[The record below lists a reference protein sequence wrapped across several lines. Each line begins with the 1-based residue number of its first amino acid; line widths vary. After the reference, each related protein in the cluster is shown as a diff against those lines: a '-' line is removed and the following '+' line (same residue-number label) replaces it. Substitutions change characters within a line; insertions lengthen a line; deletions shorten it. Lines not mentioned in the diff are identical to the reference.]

1 MKTIFF
7 TVALLLSFAS
17 FSQTTLSGNGGQSAQ
32 NAFVKIDY
40 IAYQNSAYVIQITN
54 LQSCTAIQKVSWSNH
69 DTTFSVPGNGVIIVN
84 LPGTFVAMTK
94 IADKPLTRCV
104 PGGGDM
110 GNLEI
115 TSPVSLPI
123 TFKSIRATKI
133 SDTQVKIDFDV
144 ADVSGV
150 NVYHVQVSTD
160 GKTYKDVA
168 IVFPDDT
175 QPNRIYSVVVKLK

>member
-1 MKTIFF
+1 MKTIFI

-40 IAYQNSAYVIQITN
+40 MAYQNGFYVIQITN
-54 LQSCTAIQKVSWSNH
+54 LQSCMASQKVSWSNH
-69 DTTFSVPGNGVIIVN
+69 DTTVSVPGNGVIVVN
-84 LPGTFVAMTK
+84 LPGAFVAMTK
-94 IADKPLTRCV
+94 ITDKPLTRCV

-115 TSPVSLPI
+115 TAPISLPI
-123 TFKSIRATKI
+123 TFKSIKATKI
-133 SDTQVKIDFDV
+133 SDTQVRIDFDV

-150 NVYHVQVSTD
+150 NVYHVQVSKD
-160 GKTYKDVA
+160 GKNYKDVA

-175 QPNRIYSVVVKLK
+175 QPNRVYSVIVKIK